1 MYDLSQERPSTRSRL
16 SRSGVPVKT
25 LGMEFSDLD
34 DSDTKTQVMAW
45 TESVLSGKVIRTP
58 GSPICGLGILLVG
71 KPGHGKTTIASV
83 ALQSLIRAIPDRLY
97 GPTEALPPRI
107 GAFMDYPKLLRT
119 QKAQWD
125 EENESD
131 QREIDAIFGD
141 LSPVENLQL
150 FVLDD
155 LGKEYR
161 TATGWAENTFDALL
175 RSRFNSG
182 LPTIITTNVPT
193 KDWETVYGEP
203 MSSFI
208 HEAFIPLVVNAPK
221 GDRRRNEK
229 E

>member
-1 MYDLSQERPSTRSRL
+1 
-16 SRSGVPVKT
+16 
-25 LGMEFSDLD
+25 MEFSDLD

-97 GPTEALPPRI
+97 GPTEALPPRL

-141 LSPVENLQL
+141 LTPVENLQL

-229 E
+229 

>member
-1 MYDLSQERPSTRSRL
+1 
-16 SRSGVPVKT
+16 
-25 LGMEFSDLD
+25 MEFSDLD

>member
-1 MYDLSQERPSTRSRL
+1 
-16 SRSGVPVKT
+16 
-25 LGMEFSDLD
+25 
-34 DSDTKTQVMAW
+34 MAW

-97 GPTEALPPRI
+97 GPTEALPPRL

-141 LSPVENLQL
+141 LTPVENLQL

>member
-1 MYDLSQERPSTRSRL
+1 
-16 SRSGVPVKT
+16 
-25 LGMEFSDLD
+25 MEFSDLD

-97 GPTEALPPRI
+97 GPTEALPPRL

>member
-1 MYDLSQERPSTRSRL
+1 
-16 SRSGVPVKT
+16 
-25 LGMEFSDLD
+25 MEFSDLD

-97 GPTEALPPRI
+97 GPTEALPPRL

-141 LSPVENLQL
+141 LTPVENLQL

-175 RSRFNSG
+175 RSRFTLSC
-182 LPTIITTNVPT
+182 
-193 KDWETVYGEP
+193 KC
-203 MSSFI
+203 S
-208 HEAFIPLVVNAPK
+208 K
-221 GDRRRNEK
+221 RRSEK
-229 E
+229 K

>member
-1 MYDLSQERPSTRSRL
+1 
-16 SRSGVPVKT
+16 
-25 LGMEFSDLD
+25 MEFSDLD

-97 GPTEALPPRI
+97 GPTEALPPRL

-141 LSPVENLQL
+141 LTPVENLQL

>member
-1 MYDLSQERPSTRSRL
+1 
-16 SRSGVPVKT
+16 
-25 LGMEFSDLD
+25 MEFSDLD

-97 GPTEALPPRI
+97 GPTEALPPRL

-131 QREIDAIFGD
+131 QREIDAIFKD

>member
-1 MYDLSQERPSTRSRL
+1 
-16 SRSGVPVKT
+16 
-25 LGMEFSDLD
+25 MEFSDLD

-83 ALQSLIRAIPDRLY
+83 ALQSLIRGIPDRLY
-97 GPTEALPPRI
+97 GPTEALPPRL

-141 LSPVENLQL
+141 LTPVENLQL